1 MFLSKMSEKTVKL
14 IGLTGGIGA
23 GKSTV
28 IDILKKHHMIV
39 FDCDHINRQ
48 LLKIGEKGYLAIV
61 QYFGASFLKE
71 DQSIDIKKMGDAMF
85 TNEQCKKKI
94 EALLH
99 PLILMEIK
107 KKIDTFKT
115 DKIVVEV
122 PLLFEIGWE
131 HHFDEI
137 WVVACDQEKRL
148 QRLAKYRYIDAKEA
162 KRRMSH
168 QLPQQIK
175 IDKADHVLYND
186 TNKEDLEAQIVTL
199 LEKRM

>member
-1 MFLSKMSEKTVKL
+1 MSEKKVRL
-14 IGLTGGIGA
+14 IGLTGGIGT

-28 IDILKKHHMIV
+28 IDILKKHNMTV
-39 FDCDHINRQ
+39 FDCDHINHQ
-48 LLKIGEKGYLAIV
+48 LLKVGEKGYLAIV
-61 QYFGASFLKE
+61 QHFGDSFLKE
-71 DQSIDIKKMGDAMF
+71 DQTIDVKKMGESMF
-85 TNEQCKKKI
+85 TNEHCKKQI

-107 KKIDTFKT
+107 KKIDTLKT

-131 HHFDEI
+131 HHFDEV

-148 QRLAKYRYIDAKEA
+148 HRLSKYRHIDAKEA

-168 QLPQQIK
+168 QLSQQIK
-175 IDKADHVLYND
+175 IDKADYVLYNN
-186 TNKEDLEAQIVTL
+186 TNKKDLESQIIAL
-199 LEKRM
+199 LEKRV